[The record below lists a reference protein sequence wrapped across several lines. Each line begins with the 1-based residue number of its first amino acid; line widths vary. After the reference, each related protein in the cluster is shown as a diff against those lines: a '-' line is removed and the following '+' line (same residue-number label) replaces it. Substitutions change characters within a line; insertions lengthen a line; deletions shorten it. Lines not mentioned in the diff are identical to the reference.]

1 MIFFA
6 DESISLSAARML
18 DIFDQKHQ
26 IRHHSDSFEAGTPD
40 PEWLKTIASW
50 EGDIVVL
57 CADGRILTNRVQRQ
71 VLKECELTFVYLSRG
86 WTNLEWADIAWKIIK
101 IWPKIVQSVE
111 EAQQPMVFEVP
122 VSALKVRSLGS
133 IRNL

>member
-6 DESISLSAARML
+6 DENISPSAARML

-26 IRHHSDSFEAGTPD
+26 VRHHSNFFKAGTPD
-40 PEWLKTIASW
+40 SEWLTSIASW
-50 EGDIVVL
+50 EDDVIVL
-57 CADGRILTNRVQRQ
+57 CADGRILTNKVQKQ
-71 VLKECELTFVYLSRG
+71 VLKECGLMFVYLSRG

-111 EAQQPMVFEVP
+111 EARQPMVFEVP
-122 VSALKVRSLGS
+122 VSALKVRSFGP